1 MRGASLFKNLF
12 DDLEPLPECIR
23 SKGRN
28 ADHDARRN
36 EALIARYYYLGRY
49 TGNRYS
55 IIMRQLS
62 DEFYL
67 SERRIQDIMQQ
78 QSEILHKLRQE
89 QPAPAW
95 FNHQFP
101 HLVWP
106 APAKLNR
113 RVA

>member
-12 DDLEPLPECIR
+12 DDLEPLPEYTR
-23 SKGRN
+23 GKGRN

-49 TGNRYS
+49 TGTRYS

-78 QSEILHKLRQE
+78 QSDILHRLRQE
-89 QPAPAW
+89 QPVAAR
-95 FNHQFP
+95 FRQQYP

-106 APAKLNR
+106 PPQSSKGG
-113 RVA
+113 